1 MTLCAAEGQAVC
13 LEGLV
18 MRFGKGREAVTALDG
33 INAVIPAGRITGLV
47 GPDAAG
53 KTTLMRIMAG
63 LMPPSEGR
71 ASLFGFSPTEL
82 MRSQPN
88 SIGYMPQRFGLYEDI
103 SVMANMRLHA
113 SLRVWR
119 GPSATAFLK
128 NCWASPAL
136 PPLPTALL
144 AGYLAA

>member
-1 MTLCAAEGQAVC
+1 MTSCAAEGQAVC

-33 INAVIPAGRITGLV
+33 VNAVIPAGRITGLV

-71 ASLFGFSPTEL
+71 ASLFGHSPAE
-82 MRSQPN
+82 
-88 SIGYMPQRFGLYEDI
+88 
-103 SVMANMRLHA
+103 
-113 SLRVWR
+113 
-119 GPSATAFLK
+119 LK
-128 NCWASPAL
+128 NLPQLTSGARGSPPMKRVTRGSAHI
-136 PPLPTALL
+136 AI
-144 AGYLAA
+144 